1 MLSTRIFFFV
11 AILTATLGAFG
22 QKTSN
27 WSEALEG
34 KINKALYAIY
44 ETNDFQFTQQ
54 NQLAGNSIEGVNL
67 ESNLYKVFV
76 ADELKGYIY
85 VSKAPSM
92 KNVFDYLVLFNKNLS
107 IEKAKV
113 LIYREQHGRQIGTAR
128 WLSQFKGLET
138 EDRPVLSENIDGI
151 SGATISATSM
161 TKAINNL
168 LKALDIVKIQGLL

>member
-1 MLSTRIFFFV
+1 MLSTRIFFLLV
-11 AILTATLGAFG
+11 TLTGTLGSFG
-22 QKTSN
+22 QTTGN
-27 WSEALEG
+27 WSEVLEG
-34 KINKALYAIY
+34 KINKALYPLY
-44 ETNDFQFTQQ
+44 ETNEFQFAQQ

-67 ESNLYKVFV
+67 ESNLYKLFV
-76 ADELKGYIY
+76 RNELKGYIY

-92 KNVFDYLVLFNKNLS
+92 KNVFDYLVIFNENLS

-113 LIYREQHGRQIGTAR
+113 LIYREQHGRQIGAAR

-138 EDRPVLSENIDGI
+138 KDRPVLGEDIDGI

-168 LKALDIVKIQGLL
+168 LKALDSVKTQGLL